1 MHCPFCQNSNSRVV
15 DSRLIDNGYTIRR
28 RRQCTSCER
37 RFTTLEHSILMVT
50 KRSGVV
56 EEFDR
61 DKLIQGVRQACRGRS
76 VPDDKLKVLA
86 QKVEEALRSKGT
98 SQIESNDIG
107 LAILDP
113 LRELDEV
120 GYLRFAS
127 VYKSFNSADDFEAE
141 IRQMREKNTGAEE
154 N

>member
-1 MHCPFCQNSNSRVV
+1 
-15 DSRLIDNGYTIRR
+15 
-28 RRQCTSCER
+28 
-37 RFTTLEHSILMVT
+37 MVT